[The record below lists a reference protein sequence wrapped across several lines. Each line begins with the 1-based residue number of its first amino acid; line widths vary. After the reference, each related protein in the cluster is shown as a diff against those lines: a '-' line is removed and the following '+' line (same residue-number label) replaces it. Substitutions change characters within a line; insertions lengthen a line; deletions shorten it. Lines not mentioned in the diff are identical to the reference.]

1 MNYLLF
7 WAYAVNDHEAGF
19 QGKQPLVVLRTS
31 GGSYSYEPQQSYEPQ
46 PSVMYNRAWHLYH
59 VPLAGDANWTRTE
72 SGSPT
77 LADVNAVEIHQDTWD
92 FGFTL
97 FYDGLRFAHLSPGG
111 LPPPGPSPPPGVN
124 PDAGQSQGSPL
135 RLRPD
140 HAETR
145 AGNGCTPPMG
155 GGSP

>member
-1 MNYLLF
+1 MLK
-7 WAYAVNDHEAGF
+7 G
-19 QGKQPLVVLRTS
+19 
-31 GGSYSYEPQQSYEPQ
+31 
-46 PSVMYNRAWHLYH
+46 
-59 VPLAGDANWTRTE
+59 TRTE

-124 PDAGQSQGSPL
+124 PDAISPKVLLFVYDPIMENKGGQRMHAAYGWGEPRDTGEGGRRGPAQRAVTGCSGTGSW
-135 RLRPD
+135 
-140 HAETR
+140 TR
-145 AGNGCTPPMG
+145 
-155 GGSP
+155 